1 MSRIAA
7 LQPPYAPE
15 LQQQFDRIMRGA
27 PPLMLFRVIAGN
39 ARAWEKFRAGSL
51 LDRGPLSLR
60 EREIVI
66 DRTCALTGCEYEWGV
81 HVATF
86 ADAAQ
91 LTEEQVRATVRGRAD
106 APCWSAAE
114 QALIAAV
121 DALHHRADAGAMREF
136 DGAGGALRRGE
147 DLRDHPALRLL
158 SHRVVSRERAGPA
171 AGIQGSAVS
180 GGDQLTIPAP
190 SPLSVAP
197 SPPRWR
203 RHATPARSKSW
214 ICTMPTGL
222 RAFAGVQHKQ
232 SGSCS
237 RS

>member
-7 LQPPYAPE
+7 LQPPYAPDI
-15 LQQQFDRIMRGA
+15 QQQFDRIMRGA

-81 HVATF
+81 HVTTF

-91 LTEEQVRATVRGRAD
+91 LTEEQVRSTVLGDAD
-106 APCWSAAE
+106 AACWSAAE

-121 DALHHRADAGAMREF
+121 DALHDRATLSDEGFKALSAHYDDAKIFEIILLCGFYRTVSYLAN
-136 DGAGGALRRGE
+136 GL
-147 DLRDHPALRLL
+147 DLPPEEKAARFPKPA
-158 SHRVVSRERAGPA
+158 
-171 AGIQGSAVS
+171 
-180 GGDQLTIPAP
+180 
-190 SPLSVAP
+190 
-197 SPPRWR
+197 
-203 RHATPARSKSW
+203 
-214 ICTMPTGL
+214 
-222 RAFAGVQHKQ
+222 
-232 SGSCS
+232 
-237 RS
+237 